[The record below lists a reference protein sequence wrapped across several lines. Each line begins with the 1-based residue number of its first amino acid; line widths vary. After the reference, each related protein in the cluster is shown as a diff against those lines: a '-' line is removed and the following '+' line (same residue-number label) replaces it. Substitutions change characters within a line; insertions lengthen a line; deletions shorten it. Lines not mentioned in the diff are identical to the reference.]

1 MLVTLSALSS
11 TKPNKDSIMVE
22 INNDNTEEAVLLG
35 VNGDKKPTSEQVTMD
50 TGYFFLP
57 SL

>member
-1 MLVTLSALSS
+1 
-11 TKPNKDSIMVE
+11 MVE